1 MVLAGAVYLH
11 YVQPLLIEGLTL
23 SVFDTYQRIKPR
35 DQTDSP
41 VLVIDVDEASLKS
54 RGQWPWPRTDV
65 AELAAR
71 LTNLGAAAI
80 AFDIVFSEPDRTS
93 PARLAERLKQL
104 DLLKEGADLNALPDN
119 DKIFADILKQTPSIG
134 GMILLHEPNDNRPPL
149 KRGMSHGGTDPAI
162 YLPRFKGAT
171 SNLKVL
177 DAAPPGLGFF
187 SFQPDRVD
195 RVVRRLSLVSALEDT
210 VYPSLVAE
218 ALRVAQN
225 EDSIFIKSNDGS
237 GEWVAGSAD
246 GIVLVKVGQMVIP
259 TNEIGQMWIYYSGE
273 RPDRVMPAETILG
286 ADQAKLRELQA
297 QVAGKIVLVG
307 TSAPGLLDI
316 RATPLNASTAGVEI
330 HAEALEQIISGVF
343 LTRPDWAIGAE
354 RWAMIFAALALI
366 LIMPKAGPAWCAV
379 LGGIIIL
386 CTVTGSW
393 IAFVRQGFLFDPV
406 YPMVGSTA
414 VYLTVSGMLF
424 LTAERERRVVRRA
437 FSQYLSPAMVEQLA
451 DDPNSLQLGGEDKEL
466 TLLFSDVRGFTSIS
480 ERLSPQELTRLM
492 NGFLTPMSDT
502 LMEHGATIDKYIGD
516 AIMAFWNAPL
526 DVDGHPAK
534 ACEAALAMIARLEDV
549 RRETGHD
556 IQIGIGLNTGNCS
569 VGNFGSSQRFNYS
582 VLGDTVNLAAR
593 TEGLTKAYGVEIL
606 VGEKTAKAAGEF
618 AFLEAD
624 LIRVVGK
631 KTPERIFALLG
642 DVNLAATPEFQGMK
656 AAHDEG
662 LAAYRAM
669 DWKNAEAAFDKAL
682 SLKSGGLAR
691 EKLQTLYKDRT
702 ATYRTSPPPRD
713 WDGVTDATSK

>member
-1 MVLAGAVYLH
+1 MLAGAVYLH
-11 YVQPLLIEGLTL
+11 YVQPLLIEGMTL

-35 DQTDSP
+35 AQSDSP
-41 VLVIDVDEASLKS
+41 VLVIDIDEPSLKS

-93 PARLAERLKQL
+93 PARLAGMLKRL
-104 DLLKEGADLNALPDN
+104 DLLKENADLKSLPDN
-119 DKIFADILKQTPSIG
+119 DKILADILKQTPTVG
-134 GMILLHEPNDNRPPL
+134 GMILLHESNENRPPL
-149 KRGMSHGGTDPAI
+149 KRGMSHGGTNPAV

-171 SNLKVL
+171 SNLKEI
-177 DAAPPGLGFF
+177 DAAPPGLGYF

-237 GEWVAGSAD
+237 GEWAAGSEG

-259 TNEIGQMWIYYSGE
+259 TNEHGEIWIYYSGD
-273 RPDRVMPAETILG
+273 RPGRVLSAAEVLN
-286 ADQAKLRELQA
+286 ADDSKLQQLQA
-297 QVAGKIVLVG
+297 QVGGKIVLIG

-316 RATPLNASTAGVEI
+316 RATPLSSSTAGVEV

-343 LTRPDWAIGAE
+343 LTRPDWAVGAE

-366 LIMPKAGPAWCAV
+366 IIMPSAGPAWCAV
-379 LGGIIIL
+379 LGGIIVI
-386 CTVTGSW
+386 CTVAGSW
-393 IAFVRQGFLFDPV
+393 FAFANKGYLFDPV
-406 YPMVGSTA
+406 YPVLGASF

-437 FSQYLSPAMVEQLA
+437 FAQYLSPAMVEQLA
-451 DDPNSLQLGGEDKEL
+451 EDPDALQLGGEDKEL
-466 TLLFSDVRGFTSIS
+466 TLLFSDVRGFTTIS
-480 ERLSPQELTRLM
+480 ESLSPQELTRLM

-526 DVDGHPAK
+526 DVEDHAAK
-534 ACEAALAMIARLEDV
+534 ACEAALAMISRLEDV
-549 RRETGHD
+549 RRDTGHD
-556 IQIGIGLNTGNCS
+556 LRIGVGLNTGNCS
-569 VGNFGSSQRFNYS
+569 VGNFGSTQRFNYS

-593 TEGLTKAYGVEIL
+593 IEGLTKGYGVELL
-606 VGEKTAKAAGEF
+606 VGEKTAQAAGEF

-642 DVNLAATPEFQGMK
+642 NGDLARSPAFQDMK

-662 LAAYRAM
+662 IAAYRNQDWTTAM
-669 DWKNAEAAFDKAL
+669 EAFERARAIEC
-682 SLKSGGLAR
+682 GGLER
-691 EKLQTLYKDRT
+691 QKLQTLYLDRI
-702 ATYRTSPPPRD
+702 AEYLHSPPPED